1 MTRGFVVWLTGLS
14 GSGKT
19 TIARTLEFAL
29 KSMNRCVV
37 VLDGDE
43 IRRHLSADLGF
54 SKRDRE
60 LNVERVAYL
69 SHLLSRSGIIT
80 IVALISPFRRSRDN
94 ARKII
99 GDFVEVWVKCSLNT
113 CKERDPKG
121 LYAKVVNG
129 EITNFTGIDQDYE
142 IPFKPELIL
151 DTDKE
156 TSFECSQKVMQELEV
171 LGYLDTSIARSSSG
185 NGSSNYSITTTAT
198 ASRSPRM

>member
-1 MTRGFVVWLTGLS
+1 MARGFVVWLTGLS

-19 TIARTLEFAL
+19 TVARTVEDAL
-29 KSMNRCVV
+29 KSMNRSVV

-69 SHLLSRSGIIT
+69 SHILSRSGIIT
-80 IVALISPFRRSRDN
+80 VVALISPFRTSRDH
-94 ARKII
+94 ARKLI
-99 GDFVEVWVKCSLNT
+99 GDFVEVWVKCSLET
-113 CKERDPKG
+113 CKKRDPKG
-121 LYAKVVNG
+121 LYAKVMTG

>member
-19 TIARTLEFAL
+19 TIARTVEDAL

-43 IRRHLSADLGF
+43 IRKHLSSDLGF

-69 SHLLSRSGIIT
+69 SHILSRSEIIT
-80 IVALISPFRRSRDN
+80 VVALISPFRKSRDY
-94 ARKII
+94 ARKLVGEGNFI
-99 GDFVEVWVKCSLNT
+99 EVWVKCSVET
-113 CKERDPKG
+113 CKKRDPKG
-121 LYAKVVNG
+121 LYAKVMKG
-129 EITNFTGIDQDYE
+129 EITDFTGIDQDYE
-142 IPFKPELIL
+142 IPLNPEIIL

-156 TSFECSQKVMQELEV
+156 DTSPLQCSERILQKIKD
-171 LGYLDTSIARSSSG
+171 LGYL
-185 NGSSNYSITTTAT
+185 
-198 ASRSPRM
+198 